1 MTDNKKLLDKKKVR
15 DKTKPLDKKNT
26 VKIDDDFIGL
36 NNKKNIQLQDNKD
49 NKDNKDLLV
58 NNIDLLFSTNKNRE
72 TLIKNKTIAQYE
84 IQSDISFKQDL
95 EKYKQEILFYN
106 NKLLSNIIDNCHDLH
121 KYYVNTN
128 SDNDKKK
135 LFGKYLIYLNCLLEY
150 IKIKNLKKIIS
161 NELNTFSNQNQN
173 YDDLKNIDI
182 NSYDISNLN
191 QNISCKIKNFDNFYV
206 KKNNKK
212 INNFIPKKRLI

>member
-15 DKTKPLDKKNT
+15 DKKNPLDKKNT

-36 NNKKNIQLQDNKD
+36 NNKKNIQLQN

-84 IQSDISFKQDL
+84 IQSDISFKKDL

-106 NKLLSNIIDNCHDLH
+106 NKLLSNIIDNCHDLQ

-135 LFGKYLIYLNCLLEY
+135 IFDKYLIYLNCLLEY

-173 YDDLKNIDI
+173 HDDFKNIDI